1 MTDQPTLP
9 LLAPVPGQI
18 RRIVVALD
26 ASAYSQAVL
35 RTAIRIAP
43 LLQAQVEGVFVED
56 DRLRRAASL
65 PITQQVLLGSGQI
78 SRFDPVDLSQS
89 YRAICRQ
96 LERQAQQMI
105 ARSNIIWQFRVEQGE
120 VAERLMALAGEGD
133 LLSLGR
139 LGQPLF
145 GQAQGLGSVARR
157 ILQEHPHPVLLLS
170 EEMGPQQPIWALY
183 DDSPQGVE
191 RVRLGLGLA
200 RLFQSQLTFLLRP
213 EDQADLQRTLA
224 HLGWNGSPAYRT
236 AWLDPVQLYRAAQ
249 AQLGRQ
255 ATLLLPRTREGL
267 PIAQLKDLGIRL
279 LLI

>member
-1 MTDQPTLP
+1 MTNQPSLP
-9 LLAPVPGQI
+9 LLAPIPGQI

-26 ASAYSQAVL
+26 ASAYSQAAL

-65 PITQQVLLGSGQI
+65 PITQQVLIGSGQI
-78 SRFDPVDLSQS
+78 RRFDPVDLSQS

-96 LERQAQQMI
+96 LERQARQMI
-105 ARSNIIWQFRVEQGE
+105 EQSSVIWQFRVEQGE
-120 VAERLMALAGEGD
+120 VAERLMALSGEGD

-145 GQAQGLGSVARR
+145 GQSQGLGSVALR
-157 ILQEHPHPVLLLS
+157 ILQEHPHPLLLLN
-170 EEMGPQQPIWALY
+170 EEMGPQQPIWALF

-200 RLFQSQLTFLLRP
+200 DLFQSQLTFLLRP
-213 EDQADLQRTLA
+213 EDAGDLQRVLGL
-224 HLGWNGSPAYRT
+224 LGWRGSPAYRT
-236 AWLDPVQLYRAAQ
+236 AWLDPVQLVRAVQ
-249 AQLGRQ
+249 TQLGRR
-255 ATLLLPRTREGL
+255 ATLLLPRARQGL